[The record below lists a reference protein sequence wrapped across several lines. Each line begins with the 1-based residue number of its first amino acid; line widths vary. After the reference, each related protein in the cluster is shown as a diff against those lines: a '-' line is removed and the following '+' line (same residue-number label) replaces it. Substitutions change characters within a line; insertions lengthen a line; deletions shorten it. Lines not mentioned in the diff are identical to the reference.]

1 MVRPAAPLR
10 RCAPNLIPGE
20 EVVDVSGP
28 GSCRGPKQSEIVW
41 QNKGELPG
49 ILKRIELFFIK
60 PSGKRISCYF
70 HVIFPYCSGSGFLT
84 PRDSCWCFVED
95 PGIPNTSS
103 SISITE
109 TWCLDLQKKTWGKH
123 RCDPIRMVRIDPR
136 LNQVVWMFVG
146 DATDWEYGST
156 GVQPTLECR

>member
-1 MVRPAAPLR
+1 M
-10 RCAPNLIPGE
+10 
-20 EVVDVSGP
+20 
-28 GSCRGPKQSEIVW
+28 W

-60 PSGKRISCYF
+60 PSGKRISCKF
-70 HVIFPYCSGSGFLT
+70 FSVLFWRAGFLT

-136 LNQVVWMFVG
+136 LNRVVWMFVG
-146 DATDWEYGST
+146 GCYRLGVREYGST
-156 GVQPTLECR
+156 THLGVSMIPHMKVKSIKKTDRQAKDLSGMART